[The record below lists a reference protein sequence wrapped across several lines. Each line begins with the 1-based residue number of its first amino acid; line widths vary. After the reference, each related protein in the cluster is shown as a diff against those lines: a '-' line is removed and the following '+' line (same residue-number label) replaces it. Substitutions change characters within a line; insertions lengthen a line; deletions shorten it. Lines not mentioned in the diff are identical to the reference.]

1 MRKIIAFLIVAF
13 SLSLAFLS
21 GCAEV
26 VDLRMR
32 LVVHAIGVDIEE
44 GDVLC
49 VSFQTFT
56 GEDIK
61 SDAPIDVNRSNITTF
76 NVYGRTIQ
84 EARENLVLQTGK
96 DVIISDTEIIVLGE
110 SFFGRD
116 ISNILTYFWDDSDVY
131 MGVDIAF
138 ANGSAKDIIGRG
150 LDYGVATSELLTKI
164 IYATTMDCTT
174 VSSRAVEVYN
184 YLCERGG
191 ACVLPVLTLAKNSES
206 SDDEQSLIYGT
217 VAGVERNLL
226 VVNRVPLAYLTLDET
241 RGINILRGSDQ
252 KLALVLDAGGVPVSV
267 NVHLNGTQRKAEI
280 ENGHAVITVGILGD
294 VSITDNPFSVPIEE
308 VRELSQTKILE
319 LCRQG
324 FEKTAVENGADV
336 LQIGKLLRK
345 YCSDFYLESGDNYEN
360 IVKNT
365 EYRVSCNLR
374 MYEKEKNTTI
384 PLEIKD

>member
-1 MRKIIAFLIVAF
+1 MRKIIAFLVA
-13 SLSLAFLS
+13 LALLT
-21 GCAEV
+21 GCADV

-32 LVVHAIGVDIEE
+32 LVVHAIGVDIEDGE
-44 GDVLC
+44 ILC
-49 VSFQTFT
+49 ISFQTFT
-56 GEDIK
+56 GEDIR

-110 SFFGRD
+110 SFLERD

-131 MGVDIAF
+131 MGTDIAF
-138 ANGSAKDIIGRG
+138 ANGTAKDIIGRG

-184 YLCERGG
+184 YLCEKGG

>member
-1 MRKIIAFLIVAF
+1 MRKIIAFLVA
-13 SLSLAFLS
+13 LALLT
-21 GCAEV
+21 GCADV

-44 GDVLC
+44 GEILC

-56 GEDIK
+56 GEDIR

-110 SFFGRD
+110 SFLERD

-131 MGVDIAF
+131 MGTDIAF
-138 ANGSAKDIIGRG
+138 ANGTAKDIIGRG

-184 YLCERGG
+184 YLCEKGG

-294 VSITDNPFSVPIEE
+294 VSITDNPF
-308 VRELSQTKILE
+308 
-319 LCRQG
+319 
-324 FEKTAVENGADV
+324 
-336 LQIGKLLRK
+336 
-345 YCSDFYLESGDNYEN
+345 
-360 IVKNT
+360 
-365 EYRVSCNLR
+365 
-374 MYEKEKNTTI
+374 
-384 PLEIKD
+384 

>member
-1 MRKIIAFLIVAF
+1 MRKIVAFLIVAF
-13 SLSLAFLS
+13 LSALTLFA

-61 SDAPIDVNRSNITTF
+61 SDSPIDVNRSNITTF
-76 NVYGRTIQ
+76 NIYGRTIQ

-96 DVIISDTEIIVLGE
+96 DVIISDTEIIILGE
-110 SFFGRD
+110 SFLGRD
-116 ISNILTYFWDDSDVY
+116 ISNVLTYFWDDSDVY
-131 MGVDIAF
+131 MGTDIAF

-184 YLCERGG
+184 YLCEKGG

-206 SDDEQSLIYGT
+206 SEDEQSLIYGT

-226 VVNRVPLAYLTLDET
+226 VVNRVPFAYLTLDET
-241 RGINILRGSDQ
+241 RGVNILRGSDQ

-267 NVHLNGTQRKAEI
+267 NIHLRGAKRSVEILNGYP
-280 ENGHAVITVGILGD
+280 VISVKITGD
-294 VSITDNPFSVPIEE
+294 VSIADNPFTVPSEE
-308 VRELSQTKILE
+308 IRKLSQTKILE
-319 LCRQG
+319 LCRQA

-345 YCSDFYLESGDNYEN
+345 YCSDYYFRSGDHYEN

-365 EYRVSCNLR
+365 EYWVSCDLR

>member
-1 MRKIIAFLIVAF
+1 MRKIIAFLVA
-13 SLSLAFLS
+13 LALLT
-21 GCAEV
+21 GCADV

-44 GDVLC
+44 GEILC

-56 GEDIK
+56 GEDIR

-110 SFFGRD
+110 SFLERD

-131 MGVDIAF
+131 MGTDIAF
-138 ANGSAKDIIGRG
+138 ANGTAKDIIGRG

-184 YLCERGG
+184 YLCEKGG

>member
-1 MRKIIAFLIVAF
+1 MA
-13 SLSLAFLS
+13 LALLT
-21 GCAEV
+21 GCADV

-32 LVVHAIGVDIEE
+32 LVVHAIGVDIEDGE
-44 GDVLC
+44 ILC

-56 GEDIK
+56 GEDIR

-110 SFFGRD
+110 SFLERD

-131 MGVDIAF
+131 MGTDIAF
-138 ANGSAKDIIGRG
+138 ANGTAKDIIGRG

-184 YLCERGG
+184 YLCEKGG

>member
-1 MRKIIAFLIVAF
+1 MRKIIAFLMV
-13 SLSLAFLS
+13 LALLT
-21 GCAEV
+21 GCADV

-32 LVVHAIGVDIEE
+32 LVVHAIGVDIEDGE
-44 GDVLC
+44 ILC

-56 GEDIK
+56 GEDIR

-110 SFFGRD
+110 SFLERD

-131 MGVDIAF
+131 MGTDIAF
-138 ANGSAKDIIGRG
+138 ANGTAKDIIGRG

-184 YLCERGG
+184 YLCEKGG